1 MLYVGNV
8 VYPGFDMMTVS
19 ALSVFEY
26 VNVHLDEQH
35 YDVRLVSETGGPV
48 KSSLGIVVQTEAFG
62 VMPLDTVIIGGNSD
76 MPFTPGLL
84 SYLQRASVESRR
96 IAAKCAGA
104 FFLAETGLL
113 DGRRATTHWFFAEDF
128 RSRYPLVRLEENR
141 LFVIDGPFWTSAG
154 MTANIDLVLAMV
166 EKDLGL
172 HVANAVSRNLVLSNR
187 RHGGQP
193 QISALLDL
201 GPTSDRIQT
210 SLAFARANLH
220 LPLTIE
226 QLADAAHLSP
236 RQFSRAF
243 REETGTSP
251 AKAVEK
257 LRIEAAQLLVQDGR
271 HSIEVVARQTGFGE
285 SERMRRAFLRAFGR
299 PPQAIRRDARVAADR
314 TDEKAERVL
323 VEEDA

>member
-8 VYPGFDMMTVS
+8 VYPGFDIMTVS

-26 VNVHLDEQH
+26 VNAQLDQQQ
-35 YDVRLVSETGGPV
+35 YDVRLVSESGGPIR
-48 KSSLGIVVQTEAFG
+48 SSLGVVVQTEAFG
-62 VMPLDTVIIGGNSD
+62 TTSLDTVIIGGNSD

-84 SYLQRASVESRR
+84 GYLKQASVDCRR

-113 DGRRATTHWFFAEDF
+113 DGRRATTHWFFADDF
-128 RSRYPLVRLEENR
+128 RSRYPHVRLEENR

-166 EKDLGL
+166 EKDFGL
-172 HVANAVSRNLVLSNR
+172 HVANAVSRSLVLSNR

-210 SLAFARANLH
+210 ALAFARANLH
-220 LPLTIE
+220 LSLTVE
-226 QLADAAHLSP
+226 QLAEAASLSP

-251 AKAVEK
+251 AKAVER

-271 HSIEVVARQTGFGE
+271 HPIEAVARQTGFGE
-285 SERMRRAFLRAFGR
+285 GERMRRAFLRAFGR

-314 TDEKAERVL
+314 ANDQVTRVL
-323 VEEDA
+323 ADQDA

>member
-1 MLYVGNV
+1 MLNVGNV

-26 VNVHLDEQH
+26 VNNHLEQQH
-35 YDVRLVSETGGPV
+35 YDVRLVSEFGGPIR
-48 KSSLGIVVQTEAFG
+48 SSLGIMVQTEAFD
-62 VMPLDTVIIGGNSD
+62 VTAFDTIIVGGNSD
-76 MPFTPGLL
+76 MAFTPGLL
-84 SYLQRASVESRR
+84 RYLEQAAVHCRR
-96 IAAKCAGA
+96 VAAKCAGA
-104 FFLAETGLL
+104 FFLAESGLL
-113 DGRRATTHWFFAEDF
+113 DGRRATTHWFFADDF
-128 RSRYPLVRLEENR
+128 KSRYPRVRLEENR

-166 EKDLGL
+166 EKDFGL

-193 QISALLDL
+193 QLSALLEL

-210 SLAFARANLH
+210 ALAFARANLH
-220 LPLTIE
+220 LPLTVE
-226 QLADAAHLSP
+226 QLAEAASLSP

-271 HSIEVVARQTGFGE
+271 HPIEVVARQTGFGE

-299 PPQAIRRDARVAADR
+299 PPQAVRRDARVAVERASDGLP
-314 TDEKAERVL
+314 RVL
-323 VEEDA
+323 VEQDT

>member
-1 MLYVGNV
+1 MSRTRC
-8 VYPGFDMMTVS
+8 PGTS
-19 ALSVFEY
+19 SS
-26 VNVHLDEQH
+26 Q
-35 YDVRLVSETGGPV
+35 TGG
-48 KSSLGIVVQTEAFG
+48 
-62 VMPLDTVIIGGNSD
+62 M
-76 MPFTPGLL
+76 
-84 SYLQRASVESRR
+84 
-96 IAAKCAGA
+96 
-104 FFLAETGLL
+104 
-113 DGRRATTHWFFAEDF
+113 
-128 RSRYPLVRLEENR
+128 
-141 LFVIDGPFWTSAG
+141 
-154 MTANIDLVLAMV
+154 
-166 EKDLGL
+166 
-172 HVANAVSRNLVLSNR
+172 AVSRKSPCCWTLAQHR
-187 RHGGQP
+187 
-193 QISALLDL
+193 
-201 GPTSDRIQT
+201 TRIQT
-210 SLAFARANLH
+210 ALAFARANLH

-314 TDEKAERVL
+314 TYDKAERVL

>member
-1 MLYVGNV
+1 MLNVGNV

-26 VNVHLDEQH
+26 VNNHLEQQH
-35 YDVRLVSETGGPV
+35 YDVRLVSEFGGPV
-48 KSSLGIVVQTEAFG
+48 RSSLGITVQTEAFG
-62 VMPLDTVIIGGNSD
+62 ATAFDTIIVGGNSD
-76 MPFTPGLL
+76 MAFTPALL
-84 SYLQRASVESRR
+84 RYLEQAATECRR
-96 IAAKCAGA
+96 VAAKCAGA
-104 FFLAETGLL
+104 FFLAESGLL
-113 DGRRATTHWFFAEDF
+113 NGRRATTHWFFADDF
-128 RSRYPLVRLEENR
+128 KSRYPGVRLEENR

-166 EKDLGL
+166 EKDFGL

-193 QISALLDL
+193 QLSALLEL
-201 GPTSDRIQT
+201 GPTSDRVQT
-210 SLAFARANLH
+210 ALAFARANLH
-220 LPLTIE
+220 LPLTVE
-226 QLADAAHLSP
+226 QLAEAASLSP

-257 LRIEAAQLLVQDGR
+257 LRIEAAQLMVQGGR
-271 HSIEVVARQTGFGE
+271 HPIEVVARQTGFGE

-299 PPQAIRRDARVAADR
+299 PPQAVRRDARVAAER
-314 TDEKAERVL
+314 TGDELARDL
-323 VEEDA
+323 VEQDA

>member
-1 MLYVGNV
+1 
-8 VYPGFDMMTVS
+8 
-19 ALSVFEY
+19 
-26 VNVHLDEQH
+26 
-35 YDVRLVSETGGPV
+35 
-48 KSSLGIVVQTEAFG
+48 
-62 VMPLDTVIIGGNSD
+62 

-84 SYLQRASVESRR
+84 GYLEQAAADCRR
-96 IAAKCAGA
+96 VAAKCAGA
-104 FFLAETGLL
+104 FFLAESGLL
-113 DGRRATTHWFFAEDF
+113 DGRRATTHWFFADDF
-128 RSRYPLVRLEENR
+128 RARYPLVQLEENR

-166 EKDLGL
+166 EKDFGL
-172 HVANAVSRNLVLSNR
+172 HVADAVSRKLVLPSR

-193 QISALLDL
+193 QVSALLDL
-201 GPTSDRIQT
+201 GPVSDRIQT
-210 SLAFARANLH
+210 ALAFARASLH

-226 QLADAAHLSP
+226 QLADQAHLSP

-271 HSIEVVARQTGFGE
+271 HPIEEVARQTGFGE

-299 PPQAIRRDARVAADR
+299 PPQAVRRDARMAVGQVAAD
-314 TDEKAERVL
+314 TTRVL
-323 VEEDA
+323 VDQDA